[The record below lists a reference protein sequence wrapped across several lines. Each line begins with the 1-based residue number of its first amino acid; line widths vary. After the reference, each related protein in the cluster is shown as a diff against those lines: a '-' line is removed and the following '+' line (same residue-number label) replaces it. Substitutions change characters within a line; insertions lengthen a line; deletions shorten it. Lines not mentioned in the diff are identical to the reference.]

1 MTDKAMVSQVDIDA
15 TAQDDWDMQR
25 LGKTQQL
32 KVGVPPSDMGIGTK
46 SGWSALEKFPFLL
59 HPRLHHDVNGDLG
72 IDFAVSGERDRAEDA
87 ESGIN

>member
-46 SGWSALEKFPFLL
+46 SG
-59 HPRLHHDVNGDLG
+59 
-72 IDFAVSGERDRAEDA
+72 
-87 ESGIN
+87 